1 MDQNQKAQALVEHFL
16 SYLSITSQS
25 DPKVKTVPS
34 TEGQWNM
41 ARVLE
46 AQLKHLGLKE
56 VEVDQYA
63 NVTGFLPGNVTGVPA
78 VGFVAHMDT
87 VDVGLSPEIHPQVI
101 DYHGGDVCLN
111 KEKDIWIRL
120 ADHPELERYV
130 GQDVIFTDGT
140 SVLGAD
146 NKAGVSVVMTML
158 EMMVT
163 ENIPHGDIRVAFVP
177 DEEIGLKGAKL
188 LDLEK
193 FKVDFAYTVDGEDLG
208 EIVYETYNAGE
219 CHLDIEGVTTH
230 PMAAKGVLVNPILI
244 AHDFISNFN
253 RLETPE
259 NTDERDGYY
268 WIKTMTANPARA
280 HLQLNIRDFNNEM
293 YAKRKAYVMQVVETL
308 QMRYPK
314 AKINVS
320 IEDIYSNISGGL
332 DDTNRLPVDLMFEAI
347 EALGIKGRVVAM
359 RGGTDGS
366 ALTARGLVTPNY
378 FTGAHNA
385 HGYAEFLPVDSFVA
399 SLDMTLKIIEL
410 IARRAA

>member
-1 MDQNQKAQALVEHFL
+1 MDHEQKSHALIERFL
-16 SYLSITSQS
+16 GYLAITSQS

-34 TEGQWNM
+34 TETQWDM
-41 ARVLE
+41 AKVLE

-56 VEVDQYA
+56 VQTDEHA
-63 NVTGFLPGNVTGVPA
+63 IVTGLLPTNVEGVKP

-87 VDVGLSPEIHPQVI
+87 VDVGLSADIHPQVI
-101 DYHGGDVCLN
+101 HYVGGDVCLN
-111 KEKDIWIRL
+111 KEKDIWIRV
-120 ADHPELERYV
+120 ADHPELERYRD
-130 GQDVIFTDGT
+130 QFIIFTDGT

-146 NKAGVSVVMTML
+146 NKAGVTNVMTML
-158 EMMVT
+158 EIMVT
-163 ENIPHGDIRVAFVP
+163 EQLPHGDIRVAFVP
-177 DEEIGLKGAKL
+177 DEETGLRGAKL
-188 LDLEK
+188 LDLDK

-208 EIVYETYNAGE
+208 EVVYETYNAAE
-219 CHLDIEGVTTH
+219 CHFDIEGVTTH
-230 PMAAKGVLVNPILI
+230 PCAAKGVLVNPILI
-244 AHDFISNFN
+244 AQDLINSFN

-268 WIKTMTANPARA
+268 WFKTMTANPARA
-280 HLQLNIRDFNNEM
+280 HLQLNIRDFDN
-293 YAKRKAYVMQVVETL
+293 AKYEARKTYVSSVTEVLRQ
-308 QMRYPK
+308 RYPK
-314 AKINVS
+314 AKINVD

-332 DDTNRLPVDLMFEAI
+332 GEDRLPIDLMY
-347 EALGIKGRVVAM
+347 EALKELNIEPRTVAM

-410 IARRAA
+410 LVRKAS